1 MGTEYSSTELDN
13 SRCIVDDDKLIRAVI
28 GKAEIVDLEIAV
40 LDHGVESKRF
50 ESRWIL
56 DTSINKNLIIEK
68 DWMGPKQ
75 EKVKGNPN

>member
-40 LDHGVESKRF
+40 LD
-50 ESRWIL
+50 
-56 DTSINKNLIIEK
+56 
-68 DWMGPKQ
+68 Q
-75 EKVKGNPN
+75 Y